1 MSDNRANRL
10 LEDLRQVNALVTK
23 YVKEGQLGFEE
34 KLRLM
39 YFFRDYGD
47 IGAMFVQDEAKLAD
61 ISDLSFTVDIAEEIH
76 EEALSFME
84 LYRSH
89 RSLLDAFEVKT
100 ACDDYL
106 APFVKKW
113 EDSDEYSQKVY
124 HEYLEL
130 DHRLDYM
137 DDREPEYAELQ
148 KRCYELY
155 DQQKEASRIAQEARM
170 SLEQARQKLY
180 GLEKFNVRWLYIA
193 IEQISDVMEDVLPEP
208 DKEGGV

>member
-1 MSDNRANRL
+1 MSNIKANRL
-10 LEDLRQVNALVTK
+10 LDDLRQVNALVTK
-23 YVKEGQLGFEE
+23 YIKEGQLCFEE

-61 ISDLSFTVDIAEEIH
+61 ISDLSFTVNIAEEIH

-89 RSLLDAFEVKT
+89 KSQLDAFEVKT

-113 EDSDEYSQKVY
+113 EYSDEYSQKVY

-137 DDREPEYAELQ
+137 DDRDPEYAGLQ

-155 DQQKEASRIAQEARM
+155 DQQKETSRIAQEARM
-170 SLEQARQKLY
+170 SLEHARRKLY
-180 GLEKFNVRWLYIA
+180 GLERFNVRWLYIA